1 MPAPVDH
8 DARRRRIAER
18 AGALI
23 AKGGL
28 EAVTYRRLAADAECS
43 TTVITYY
50 FANRHELLFWA
61 YRDAA
66 ERSQRR
72 FDVAMSDSGGDLV
85 ASLCAL
91 LPVSP
96 ESVDDWRVYFA
107 FWHTAT
113 IDPILTREHRWWLHN
128 CRRVIA
134 ELLQSH
140 YAIEPKRARHL
151 ARMLLTLLLGIA
163 AQAMFDQRGF
173 TAERQR
179 RLLTDQ
185 VAALGLRLNVGAQ
198 SVEQD

>member
-8 DARRRRIAER
+8 DARRRLIAER

-23 AKGGL
+23 AEGGL
-28 EAVTYRRLAADAECS
+28 DAVTYRRLAADAECS
-43 TTVITYY
+43 TTVITHY

-61 YRDAA
+61 YRNAA

-72 FDVAMSDSGGDLV
+72 FDAALSESKGDLV
-85 ASLCAL
+85 ASLSAL
-91 LPVSP
+91 PPVSP
-96 ESVDDWRVYFA
+96 ESVADWRIYFA

-113 IDPILTREHRWWLHN
+113 IDPVLTREHRWWLHN

-134 ELLQSH
+134 ELLH
-140 YAIEPKRARHL
+140 HHHAIEPKRARHL
-151 ARMLLTLLLGIA
+151 SRVLLTLLLGIA
-163 AQAMFDQRGF
+163 AQAMFDLRGF

-185 VAALGLRLNVGAQ
+185 VAAIGLDSGRQ
-198 SVEQD
+198 